1 MKKIR
6 IGNDIRVEWTLLR
19 NGEAESLEG
28 RDISVSLVNDVSR
41 TSVPVTV
48 LVHENVVYVTYYGK
62 DQNATG
68 THSLVVVENAGK
80 EDMHTLDHAE
90 VFLMVDRSYK
100 TTCGHD
106 EEECSNINTVVTVE
120 LTDDLAYAKDGKSA
134 YEIAVM
140 YGYEGTEAE
149 FAQGLIDAQ
158 YAKGI
163 ADQAKD
169 IATAAAAKV
178 DQWAN
183 VWKIDTIMPLPSLG
197 AYDGRSG
204 VYLDAVF
211 NEQSYD
217 GSAWTNGIAPQIH
230 QALWNGT
237 TDVDTLLIYLD
248 TVEGV
253 VSQHAFAKVV
263 GSFTLSVLFDYDGVN
278 YNIRFDV
285 MAHHASVIATK
296 LSHLVA
302 NEELV
307 ETIESVDE
315 DIRDIESSLSDL
327 TIQVGGKQDI
337 LTAGTGIAID
347 GNVISSTLDT
357 TVFKV
362 VDALPV
368 VPVTLEGYLSGSSF
382 YGSTMINE
390 NGDPVPSELAQ
401 MIRYDV
407 EEGHDVISPIASS
420 PLSTDSAYS
429 IAFYSGTPS
438 SNTFIS
444 GLSEGTFPNYT
455 KIPDGAT
462 KVCIVYPLNVNPTM
476 SIRYGTYQDPEPKIY
491 VVKDTDSEDEENKYV
506 EWIWIDKDWEKVG
519 EFKADTDLSSLIDK
533 LYPTTLTLPTFGNLN
548 YNIHANNERGYTLD
562 LSSSQSDWKNFIK
575 QWGVDVRGGYH
586 GRYIFYVSQ
595 TGVGR
600 IVVADGYLNVDSYG
614 DDYIYVLNFSWEG
627 TNVTIIC
634 RHITQTDTVTL
645 YSAEAILPA
654 QLVSYD
660 DVNSSS
666 DINVVKQGKQLS
678 MTLGPSVTQRF
689 NSLDSE
695 INNLQDQINNKQNKL
710 TAGEGIVIHDNII
723 ESTVDTSL
731 FVWTDRL
738 PHQYS
743 VGDHPTLLGT
753 SVGKVFSNDYR
764 IVNTDNQDLKI
775 CSYDMRGVGSIQF
788 SSYFSGGI
796 DASNY
801 SAFLA
806 IFYDANNTAVDVL
819 QFGNYNGTTI
829 GVPRAADTFKL
840 LTIVEDT
847 PVVTVES
854 ALPVSIDEQK
864 IYVVPNPDST
874 SEDNMFTEYVYHGND
889 QWEKIGEFNGGGA
902 DLTNYYTKAQTDSL
916 LNAKQNTLTA
926 GTGISI
932 DNNVISATGGGGGVE
947 EIETQLYINLGDYAD
962 GEYENS
968 ELPLGSANAGWIN
981 GIAPELDGGVY
992 LIHVGIDTYG
1002 AGGGTKPV
1010 LAHADVANSDVT
1022 LTFELDG
1029 VYFEV
1034 VFTTGTTKT
1043 GTVTAYKP
1051 SHLVANE
1058 ENKFYDTGLYLDE
1071 LVPSISSSAYEK
1083 LSALRMVNAYDKML
1097 LVRGFNTVQGAGTY
1111 AVATVKNWG
1120 STFEFYVDDNGTTV
1134 YVQGDSQDNWT
1145 ITRTTPYVKLSGGIP
1160 STDLSSAVQTSLG
1173 KADSALQE
1181 ETLVEVTYDTTTAAQ
1196 IDALLTDGKIP
1207 YLIEDFPYYEKGVV
1221 CFFVEKAFY
1230 GEAHASN
1237 SYVFAGGKGDKCYVA
1252 TLNLTTGSWSKNTTS
1267 LQSMAY
1273 FAQNSMSGDTTS
1285 IYKYPSTKAVADYA
1299 EAKTNKVTSL
1309 SSSSTDTQY
1318 PSAACVYGLLGDID
1332 SLCDDI
1338 LGDIDAELDVLNG
1351 EVI

>member
-1 MKKIR
+1 MKRIR
-6 IGNDIRVEWTLLR
+6 IGNDIRIEWTLLR

-62 DQNATG
+62 DQASTG
-68 THSLVVVENAGK
+68 TYSIVVVENAGK
-80 EDMHTLDHAE
+80 QDMHTLDHAE

-106 EEECSNINTVVTVE
+106 EDECSNINTVVTVE

-134 YEIAVM
+134 YEIAVL

-183 VWKIDTIMPLPSLG
+183 VWKIDIPLPLPSLG
-197 AYDGRSG
+197 EYSIPYGI
-204 VYLDAVF
+204 YLDASF
-211 NEQSYD
+211 DEGSYS
-217 GSAWTNGIAPQIH
+217 GWAWTNNIAPSIH
-230 QALWNGT
+230 NALWEGT
-237 TDVDTLLIYLD
+237 SEVDTLLVYLD
-248 TVEGV
+248 TGNGII
-253 VSQHAFAKVV
+253 SRQAYAKVT
-263 GSFTLSVLFDYDGVN
+263 GSSTLSILFDYDGVK
-278 YNIRFDV
+278 YDISFDTS
-285 MAHHASVIATK
+285 AHHASVIAKK

-302 NEELV
+302 NEELTEV
-307 ETIESVDE
+307 IDSVDE
-315 DIRDIESSLSDL
+315 DIRDILSSLSDL
-327 TIQVGGKQDI
+327 NTQVGGKQDI
-337 LTAGTGIAID
+337 LTAGTGIAIN

-368 VPVTLEGYLSGSSF
+368 VPVTLDGYLSGSSF
-382 YGSTMINE
+382 YGPAMINE
-390 NGDPVPSELAQ
+390 NGDTVHSELAQ
-401 MIRYDV
+401 MIRWDV
-407 EEGHDVISPIASS
+407 EDGHDVISPIASS

-506 EWIWIDKDWEKVG
+506 EWIWIDKEWEKVG

-533 LYPTTLTLPTFGNLN
+533 LYPTTLALPAFGNLN
-548 YNIHANNERGYTLD
+548 YSIHANNERGYTLD
-562 LSSSQSDWKNFIK
+562 LSSSQSDWENFIR

-600 IVVADGYLNVDSYG
+600 IVVADGYLNVGSYG
-614 DDYIYVLNFSWEG
+614 DNNMYGLHFSWEG
-627 TNVTIIC
+627 TDVTITC
-634 RHITQTDTVTL
+634 QHNTNSDTVTL

-666 DINVVKQGKQLS
+666 DINVVKQGKQMY

-743 VGDHPTLLGT
+743 VGDYPTLLGT
-753 SVGKVFSNDYR
+753 AVGKVFSNDYR
-764 IVNTDNQDLKI
+764 VVNTDNQDLKI

-788 SSYFSGGI
+788 SSYYSGGI
-796 DASNY
+796 DASGY

-819 QFGNYNGTTI
+819 QFGNYNGRAI

-840 LTIVEDT
+840 LTIVEDS
-847 PVVTVES
+847 PVVTIES
-854 ALPVSIDEQK
+854 ALSVSIDEQK

-916 LNAKQNTLTA
+916 LNAKQGTLTA

-932 DNNVISATGGGGGVE
+932 ENNVISATGEGGGGIT
-947 EIETQLYINLGDYAD
+947 EIESIMPIVFGTYNESTGAYDNTYLN
-962 GEYENS
+962 ENS
-968 ELPLGSANAGWIN
+968 SGGTSWLYD
-981 GIAPELDGGVY
+981 IAPHIHQEMWSGSSEEATFRVSIDIAQGATNVY
-992 LIHVGIDTYG
+992 GS
-1002 AGGGTKPV
+1002 V
-1010 LAHADVANSDVT
+1010 LAYITPTGSHELKVSFSFEGVNYVVLFDVQANHA
-1022 LTFELDG
+1022 
-1029 VYFEV
+1029 
-1034 VFTTGTTKT
+1034 TTTATKL
-1043 GTVTAYKP
+1043 

-1058 ENKFYDTGLYLDE
+1058 ENKFYDTGLYLEE
-1071 LVPSISSSAYEK
+1071 LVPSIGASTYEK
-1083 LSALRMVNAYDKML
+1083 LSALRMSNAYNKML
-1097 LVRGFNTVQGAGTY
+1097 LIRGFRSGQGAGTY
-1111 AVATVKNWG
+1111 AVATVKFWG
-1120 STFEFYVDDNGTTV
+1120 GTFEFYVDDNGTTV
-1134 YVQGDSQDNWT
+1134 HVQGDSQNKWT
-1145 ITRTTPYVKLSGGIP
+1145 ITRTTPYVKPSDGIP

-1173 KADSALQE
+1173 KADSALQDE
-1181 ETLVEVTYDTTTAAQ
+1181 SVFIAEYGVTTATDIQNAYAAGKTLFCKRNAVVYGCVSYSDTLVYFGN
-1196 IDALLTDGKIP
+1196 I
-1207 YLIEDFPYYEKGVV
+1207 
-1221 CFFVEKAFY
+1221 
-1230 GEAHASN
+1230 SN
-1237 SYVFAGGKGDKCYVA
+1237 NQF
-1252 TLNLTTGSWSKNTTS
+1252 TLRSFKQSDSSWSTSSVSLENVVNKKTTITGNES
-1267 LQSMAY
+1267 S
-1273 FAQNSMSGDTTS
+1273 TT
-1285 IYKYPSTKAVADYA
+1285 YYPTTKAVADYA

-1309 SSSSTDTQY
+1309 SSSSTDVEY
-1318 PSAACVYGLLGDID
+1318 PSARCVYNLIGDVETLLSNI
-1332 SLCDDI
+1332 
-1338 LGDIDAELDVLNG
+1338 
-1351 EVI
+1351 